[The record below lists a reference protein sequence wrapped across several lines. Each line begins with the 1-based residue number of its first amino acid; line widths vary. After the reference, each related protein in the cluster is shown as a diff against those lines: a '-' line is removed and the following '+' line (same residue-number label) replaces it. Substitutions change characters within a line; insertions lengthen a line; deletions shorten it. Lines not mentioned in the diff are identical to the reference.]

1 MLRGRILREDI
12 RPGGGGVLA
21 ANNKKRI
28 WASME
33 MRAYDTIDYGYIIKI

>member
-28 WASME
+28 
-33 MRAYDTIDYGYIIKI
+33 